1 MNVRR
6 SWLLSLTC
14 LFLPALGFALT
25 CIGAYLVSL
34 QTAPGLKTIS
44 IYIVIV
50 VGFLAMLI
58 GVTYTLCH
66 SLKSK
71 MYQRR
76 QRERHIQIF
85 TVERP
90 SSFPPSYEESQ
101 RSQMYPDHVREV
113 AVDGVD
119 IVMGLAPPLY
129 SQDSSETP
137 DCTWSWEQPPLYSQV
152 VHIQHGHTED
162 AGELREVV
170 SAR

>member
-34 QTAPGLKTIS
+34 QTTPGLKTVS

-50 VGFLAMLI
+50 FGFLAMLI
-58 GVTYTLCH
+58 GVIYTLCH

-85 TVERP
+85 TVERWNHQWLLALILLKCLCWNGMKMYFIVLKSSP
-90 SSFPPSYEESQ
+90 SKHISKFKSVSRIKSLYLLL
-101 RSQMYPDHVREV
+101 PDTLMFLQDNGWEMI
-113 AVDGVD
+113 AFAF
-119 IVMGLAPPLY
+119 GLKILK
-129 SQDSSETP
+129 
-137 DCTWSWEQPPLYSQV
+137 
-152 VHIQHGHTED
+152 
-162 AGELREVV
+162 
-170 SAR
+170 